1 MRLFLIPALALTA
14 TSAFAAPA
22 HDHFTRDG
30 YSYDYTQS
38 RKADGS
44 LELQGR
50 VAETGAAFTLRV
62 ATTGRVTGIIGDT
75 RVSFTAPKATMDAL
89 AAPGDTRIAAAN

>member
-14 TSAFAAPA
+14 SSAFAAPA
-22 HDHFTRDG
+22 HDHFSRDG
-30 YSYDYTQS
+30 YTYDYAQI

-50 VAETGAAFTLRV
+50 VAETGSTFALRV
-62 ATTGRVTGIIGDT
+62 ATTGRVTGTIGNT

-89 AAPGDTRIAAAN
+89 AAPADAKIAAN